1 MSAIND
7 DDAGPL
13 LPSDPGDRGVSS
25 CDPWQSLRQYTAARI
40 ALGRSGSSL
49 PTREVLDFGLAHA
62 QARDAVH
69 LPLDVAALQSQLQ
82 ADGWDVIT
90 LTSRATD
97 RAAYLARPDWGRRL
111 HDDALPLLDAARS
124 AAAPRIDA
132 DDVAFDVAFVV
143 SDGLSSTAVQCHAAP
158 LLQALR
164 PLMADL
170 RIAPIVIA
178 TQARVALSDEVGQ
191 CLQARIAVS
200 LIGERPG
207 LSSPDSLGAYLTY
220 APRIGNTDEVRN
232 CISNIRPQGLVLTQA
247 AQQIAA
253 LLRAALQAQRS
264 GVALRFD
271 PSTIAAIR
279 SDN

>member
-7 DDAGPL
+7 DDADPL
-13 LPSDPGDRGVSS
+13 LPSDPGDRSVVAR
-25 CDPWQSLRQYTAARI
+25 DPWQSLRQYTAARI

-82 ADGWDVIT
+82 ADGWDVIA
-90 LTSRATD
+90 LTSRAAD

-124 AAAPRIDA
+124 ATAPRIDA

-191 CLQARIAVS
+191 RLQARIAVS

-220 APRIGNTDEVRN
+220 EPRIGNTDEVRN

>member
-7 DDAGPL
+7 DDADPL
-13 LPSDPGDRGVSS
+13 LPSDPGDRGVVAR
-25 CDPWQSLRQYTAARI
+25 DPWQSLRQYTAARI

-82 ADGWDVIT
+82 ADGWDVIA
-90 LTSRATD
+90 LTSRAVD

-111 HDDALPLLDAARS
+111 HADALPLLDAARS
-124 AAAPRIDA
+124 ATAPPIEA

-143 SDGLSSTAVQCHAAP
+143 SDGLSSTAVQYHAAP

-164 PLMADL
+164 LLMADL

-191 CLQARIAVS
+191 RLQARIAVS

-220 APRIGNTDEVRN
+220 APRVGNTDEVRN

>member
-90 LTSRATD
+90 LTSRAAD

-111 HDDALPLLDAARS
+111 HADALPLLDAARS

-191 CLQARIAVS
+191 RLQARIAVS

-220 APRIGNTDEVRN
+220 APRVGNTDEVRN

>member
-97 RAAYLARPDWGRRL
+97 RAAYLAHPDWGRRL

-132 DDVAFDVAFVV
+132 DDVAFDVAFVI

-191 CLQARIAVS
+191 RLQARIAVS

>member
-82 ADGWDVIT
+82 ADGWDVIA
-90 LTSRATD
+90 LTSRAAD

-124 AAAPRIDA
+124 ATAPRIDA

-191 CLQARIAVS
+191 RLQARIAVS